1 MSSELHKRRSCFLSS
16 TGIDKTISELQNK
29 TAVQYFGTAIF
40 RRYRSS
46 VSCETMCE
54 LTSYVCRPSWWI
66 LSLCCVMPLPVWG
79 VEALY
84 FRSWWIIEM
93 PVWGVEA
100 LYFRSWW
107 IIEMPVILT
116 LSCIINQCSSSLTL
130 HRARFLEEFDTLE
143 FESCVRLLRERLI
156 WKKRFLFQV
165 KEMINDLLKSSL
177 FEGSFCFITESM
189 NINNVSWKN

>member
-1 MSSELHKRRSCFLSS
+1 MKLLSCLLSCTKDGHVFSAVQALTRLFLNRRL
-16 TGIDKTISELQNK
+16 I
-29 TAVQYFGTAIF
+29 AVQYFGTAIF

-66 LSLCCVMPLPVWG
+66 LSLCRVMPL
-79 VEALY
+79 
-84 FRSWWIIEM
+84 

-143 FESCVRLLRERLI
+143 FESMCSSSKGKTNME
-156 WKKRFLFQV
+156 KKGFIPSQR
-165 KEMINDLLKSSL
+165 NDQWP
-177 FEGSFCFITESM
+177 FEIFA
-189 NINNVSWKN
+189 V